1 MDIGHYNTIPLTYVN
16 QIPWPALRSFRVA
29 MGHSSYPRSAVLVL
43 GQSSIYSLLPSTLF
57 AQVESLLRNGRLA
70 EAQALL
76 ERAEADLAEGSTSSS
91 DQTLRYLHQCL
102 AFAFLH
108 QTRFREATTHFVK
121 GAIDPRVTVSYF
133 DELRPALF
141 TEPPNHVDSST
152 NSRGVEGDA
161 VEVEVWDGV
170 REYMP
175 DETSVDDIIA
185 TNLVRNYSPYLRPGA
200 IPGSSAEDETA
211 DAEPST
217 SSDSHTKSGT
227 RTHPATIAMREVLR
241 EEAVGMV
248 KRILAAVL
256 GSAENWS
263 RDVIEAA
270 STALALLY
278 AHVGDI
284 RSLLA
289 VFAPPP
295 SAPSKPSSR
304 PVSRSSSRPPSRPGS
319 TSHPYHSN
327 GHQVS
332 IPSLLLHTQHTPH
345 LSQTISPNPPG
356 PALPFRPGI
365 LAPVLSQMN
374 LWGALVEMWKV
385 CGDGGKVVDILAG
398 LTEGTY
404 VDAFV
409 VDPLGQIFSI
419 LAPTRTDLST
429 STVGVSLSLSEHER
443 SSLVKKW
450 AAWLAGKDVERGLK
464 VAEETKETE
473 KGLRK
478 EPTSWSFFP
487 SSGILMHSLQSDT
500 WSG

>member
-332 IPSLLLHTQHTPH
+332 IPSLPLHTQHTPH

-356 PALPFRPGI
+356 PALTI
-365 LAPVLSQMN
+365 S
-374 LWGALVEMWKV
+374 
-385 CGDGGKVVDILAG
+385 

-464 VAEETKETE
+464 TKETE